1 MDNQGLSSATDSDMG
16 AADTGQRAAAPAA
29 PTPSVPAPAAADD
42 DGTVFV
48 GGINW
53 KATEAELLDFFES
66 AIGHALHCRII
77 TDRETSRSKG
87 YGFVTFASADLARQA
102 KMCGPLVF
110 MGKTLNIHDAYRR
123 YTAVPAPVAMQEQ
136 TEQVAPVVP
145 VPGDPFYY
153 EQVQQQAGM
162 PSPFPYVFVMP
173 DGTWYPSYAPAAYQP
188 TGGYIVQQPYA
199 SMPVYQHSPVAVA
212 QAGSAPARQPIGQH
226 NHSQDGHRVPV
237 NNGKVNGSV

>member
-1 MDNQGLSSATDSDMG
+1 MTVLCLS
-16 AADTGQRAAAPAA
+16 AALTGRCVYACAPGRAVRPCAQCDR
-29 PTPSVPAPAAADD
+29 VQ
-42 DGTVFV
+42 
-48 GGINW
+48 
-53 KATEAELLDFFES
+53 ATEAELLDFFES

-87 YGFVTFASADLARQA
+87 YVPTVSGVTGHCSERVPRYGFVTFASADLARQA